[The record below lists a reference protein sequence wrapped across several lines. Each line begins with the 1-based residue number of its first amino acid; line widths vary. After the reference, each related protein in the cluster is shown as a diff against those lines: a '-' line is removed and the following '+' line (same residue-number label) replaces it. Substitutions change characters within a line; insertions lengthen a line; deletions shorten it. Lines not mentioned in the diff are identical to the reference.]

1 MININL
7 EIRGIDEALDDALS
21 ITDTPTM
28 SQVNKIAGEY
38 LRDYICDW
46 YDKKGRDH
54 WLNPALPT
62 HGPGRVSTKWHARL
76 STEWTMIATDH
87 TGALLVYPDTDDS
100 LALKI
105 YGGTITPKR
114 AQALTIPLIPEAHG
128 RSAHNY
134 ASEFGKLFTLRQSL
148 LNIRNQGTGSN
159 HRTGYLFEAI
169 EGGGIR
175 AVYALKKSV
184 THQPWPE
191 SIPSNEDMS
200 AAYANKLIDYF
211 TDFFE
216 QS

>member
-28 SQVNKIAGEY
+28 AQANKIAGEY
-38 LRDYICDW
+38 LRDYICAW

-87 TGALLVYPDTDDS
+87 TGALLVYPDYDNS
-100 LALKI
+100 LGHKI
-105 YGGTITPKR
+105 YGGTIKPNR
-114 AQALTIPLIPEAHG
+114 AEYLTIPLIPEAHG
-128 RSAHNY
+128 KKVRNY
-134 ASEFGKLFTLRQSL
+134 VSEFGRVF
-148 LNIRNQGTGSN
+148 SN
-159 HRTGYLFEAI
+159 KSKTVLMEHI
-169 EGGGIR
+169 KGGGVR
-175 AVYALKKSV
+175 SVYALKKSV

-200 AAYANKLIDYF
+200 TAYANKLIDYF
-211 TDFFE
+211 IDFFD